1 MLIPLL
7 LLILFANLTFYLIVT
22 LFFPLSD
29 SFQSI
34 LGCNFPRKAIR
45 NSSFYFLFFYHPFAQ
60 RPQRCA
66 DTVSVALVE
75 TCQGL
80 MNGLLK
86 SKQEPNL
93 SATTWLCEA
102 NHTPSKTLVFM
113 YFIAL
118 SDLEVEKQMFFYV
131 KLRYYDYSSEQ
142 IHLVFFRKKTE
153 SIQKKT
159 GTERGKKRAAVV
171 FMA

>member
-7 LLILFANLTFYLIVT
+7 LLILFANLTFYLIAT
-22 LFFPLSD
+22 

-34 LGCNFPRKAIR
+34 LGCNFPRNACR
-45 NSSFYFLFFYHPFAQ
+45 NSSFYYFFFYHPFAQ
-60 RPQRCA
+60 SPLRCA
-66 DTVSVALVE
+66 DTVLVALVE

-80 MNGLLK
+80 MNALLK
-86 SKQEPNL
+86 SKQEHNL

-102 NHTPSKTLVFM
+102 NHTHSTTLVFM

-118 SDLEVEKQMFFYV
+118 FYV

-153 SIQKKT
+153 SIQNKQA
-159 GTERGKKRAAVV
+159 GGEVKKRAAVV